1 MASSALPHELPALR
15 RKAATDKLVEKII
28 KHDSWPIQPDIVN
41 PPLLRLTSKKPLWVN
56 LEPVDIKSRWRHNWK
71 SAQVVNS
78 HLMCDHTIHQPGF
91 DLSQQQWSLQN
102 EGGQLAPP
110 GQDVEVPIVVDKLC
124 ANQLFFDPSQ
134 NLDLLQIQPISVEL
148 DGQQYSIIVCTENVF
163 PSDAISLHRTVDDV
177 APSEPIVQAIAETES
192 TSNNVSISVEPDQ
205 GEITCTA
212 RGRKRRRNVAEWK
225 ANKRQRLRQTGKQYT
240 SIRGKVVEGKKVK
253 AHKSNLCRFQCCENF
268 TEADRQIIH
277 NDFWIL
283 NDHEKCHYFARTT
296 ARVDSENTT
305 RQA

>member
-1 MASSALPHELPALR
+1 MTCSITEHHYHVLLLSSRVLRPSLVTLCSHKSGRCAVELYHASHLWYPPFYTSPMASSALPHELPALR

-110 GQDVEVPIVVDKLC
+110 GQDVEVPIVVD
-124 ANQLFFDPSQ
+124 
-134 NLDLLQIQPISVEL
+134 
-148 DGQQYSIIVCTENVF
+148 
-163 PSDAISLHRTVDDV
+163 
-177 APSEPIVQAIAETES
+177 
-192 TSNNVSISVEPDQ
+192 
-205 GEITCTA
+205 
-212 RGRKRRRNVAEWK
+212 
-225 ANKRQRLRQTGKQYT
+225 
-240 SIRGKVVEGKKVK
+240 
-253 AHKSNLCRFQCCENF
+253 
-268 TEADRQIIH
+268 
-277 NDFWIL
+277 
-283 NDHEKCHYFARTT
+283 
-296 ARVDSENTT
+296 
-305 RQA
+305 